1 MAEAS
6 VHQFWELWNS
16 SGNTCFPGRAL
27 PDGGTGR
34 SKVWVCGGGS
44 IGCDMDLSGDKET
57 KPELKN
63 MGMEDQ
69 DGLVHVRTK
78 CGEKPKVQL

>member
-1 MAEAS
+1 M
-6 VHQFWELWNS
+6 
-16 SGNTCFPGRAL
+16 
-27 PDGGTGR
+27 
-34 SKVWVCGGGS
+34 CGGGS